1 MTAEAVWRGLQCGGR
16 SESSWKALQESGKG
30 VVMWIWSGTWLCGE
44 TEESFPWKNHLNVMG
59 RRWGQSGKTEGNS
72 NVSCSKV

>member
-1 MTAEAVWRGLQCGGR
+1 
-16 SESSWKALQESGKG
+16 
-30 VVMWIWSGTWLCGE
+30 MWIWSGTWLCGE

-59 RRWGQSGKTEGNS
+59 RRWSQSGKTEGNS